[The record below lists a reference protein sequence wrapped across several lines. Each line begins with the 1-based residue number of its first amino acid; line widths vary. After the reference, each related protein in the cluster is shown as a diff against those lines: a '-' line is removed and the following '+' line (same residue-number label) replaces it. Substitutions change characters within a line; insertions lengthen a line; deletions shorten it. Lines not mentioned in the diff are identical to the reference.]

1 MINFR
6 DDVLPL
12 KNKLYRLALRI
23 TADRSEAED
32 IVQETFIK
40 VWNRR
45 DDWDSI
51 YSIEAFSLTV
61 CRNMALDR
69 IARKDVGN
77 KSLDETEAATPD
89 PTATPLQTLAQT
101 DKEEWVMKLFNQL
114 PEKLRSVMQ
123 LRDIEGK
130 SYKEIA
136 QVLGISED
144 QVKVNLFRAR
154 QRIRQQF
161 DKIEKYGL

>member
-23 TADRSEAED
+23 TANSSEAED
-32 IVQETFIK
+32 IVQETLIK

-45 DDWDSI
+45 EEWERI
-51 YSIEAFSLTV
+51 NSIEAFSLTI

-69 IARKDVGN
+69 IARKDTAN
-77 KSLDETEAATPD
+77 KSLDEAETMTPD
-89 PTATPLQTLAQT
+89 TAATPLQTLTQA
-101 DKEEWVMKLFNQL
+101 DKEEWVMRLFNQL
-114 PEKLRSVMQ
+114 PERLRSVMQ

-144 QVKVNLFRAR
+144 QVKVSLFRAR

-161 DKIEKYGL
+161 DKIDKYGL

>member
-23 TADRSEAED
+23 TANSSEAED
-32 IVQETFIK
+32 IVQETLIK
-40 VWNRR
+40 VWSRR
-45 DDWDSI
+45 EEWERI
-51 YSIEAFSLTV
+51 NSIEAFSLTI

-69 IARKDVGN
+69 IARKDTAN
-77 KSLDETEAATPD
+77 KSLDEAETVTPD
-89 PTATPLQTLAQT
+89 TAATPLQTLTQA
-101 DKEEWVMKLFNQL
+101 DKEEWVMRLFNQL
-114 PEKLRSVMQ
+114 PERLRSVMQ

-144 QVKVNLFRAR
+144 QVKVSLFRAR

-161 DKIEKYGL
+161 DKIDKYGL

>member
-12 KNKLYRLALRI
+12 KNKLFRLALRI
-23 TADRSEAED
+23 TANRSEAED

-45 DDWDSI
+45 EEWENI

-69 IARKDVGN
+69 IARKESAN
-77 KSLDETEAATPD
+77 KPLDEADAATPD
-89 PTATPLQTLAQT
+89 LAATPLQSLAQT
-101 DKEEWVMKLFNQL
+101 DEEEWVMKLFNQL

-154 QRIRQQF
+154 RRIRQQF